1 MAALQWI
8 NGAKEFESWRNG
20 DAIIIGGGPAGLT
33 AGLYLG
39 RGNRRTLLLEKE
51 NIGGY
56 IVNVETI
63 ENYPGFAAGVAGAQL
78 ALEMKDQAVKYG
90 LELKHAEVLRVQV
103 SGDTKY
109 VVCADGTMY
118 AARDPDTYRRLGP
131 PQTGRARRGG
141 TPRRRGD

>member
-1 MAALQWI
+1 MADW
-8 NGAKEFESWRNG
+8 

-51 NIGGY
+51 NVGGY

-63 ENYPGFAAGVAGAQL
+63 ENYPGFAVGIAGAQL

-90 LELKHAEVLRVQV
+90 LELKHAEVVRVQV

-109 VVCADGTMY
+109 VVCADGTLY
-118 AARDPDTYRRLGP
+118 AAKALILTGGFGP
-131 PQTGRARRGG
+131 SQTGGARRGR
-141 TPRRRGD
+141 TARRRCD